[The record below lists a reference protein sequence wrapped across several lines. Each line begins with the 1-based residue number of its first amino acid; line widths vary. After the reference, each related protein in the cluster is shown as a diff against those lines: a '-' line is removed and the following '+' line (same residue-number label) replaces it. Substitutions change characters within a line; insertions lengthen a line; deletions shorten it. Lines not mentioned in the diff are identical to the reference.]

1 VGKLFI
7 QVFGHKVMI
16 LVTHYLC
23 HVGVEAA
30 KGKKPQHA
38 SIPDERGN
46 KKAEF
51 LNMVIIR
58 APQITSG

>member
-1 VGKLFI
+1 
-7 QVFGHKVMI
+7 MI
-16 LVTHYLC
+16 LATQYPC

-30 KGKKPQHA
+30 KGKKRKKLQHA

-51 LNMVIIR
+51 LYMVIIR